1 MFPKWKML
9 NVSTC
14 SKKLQVQQFQK
25 MKMLILYTNHFPGI
39 RKMGPFC

>member
-25 MKMLILYTNHFPGI
+25 KKKLSLCT
-39 RKMGPFC
+39 